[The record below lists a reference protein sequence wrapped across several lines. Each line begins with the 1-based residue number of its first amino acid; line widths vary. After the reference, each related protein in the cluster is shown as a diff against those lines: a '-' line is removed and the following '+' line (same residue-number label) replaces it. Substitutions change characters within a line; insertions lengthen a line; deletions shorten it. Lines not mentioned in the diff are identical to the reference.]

1 MSYEV
6 FYRYPGGTKS
16 HYLKTASRRIA
27 HSHLLD
33 ILDENEVRSLA
44 SHVVVRHG
52 GRSILDAPTSLD
64 SDSIVQSID
73 YPRVGAPRRI
83 KNPVTLAV
91 YIPQKA
97 AEFIRSRG
105 NGSPSEGLKRILMEV
120 GGDEI
125 ARCYRSGE

>member
-6 FYRYPGGTKS
+6 FYRYPGGGNS

-33 ILDENEVRSLA
+33 ILDEDEVRSLA
-44 SHVVVRHG
+44 SHVVVHYG
-52 GRSILDAPTSLD
+52 GRPILDAPASLD
-64 SDSIVQSID
+64 SDSILQSVD
-73 YPRVGAPRRI
+73 YPRIGPPRRI
-83 KNPVTLAV
+83 QNPVTLAV
-91 YIPQKA
+91 YIPKKA
-97 AEFIRSRG
+97 ADFIRARG